1 MNFDQ
6 VVSTTIYLTIYRI
19 WRRLVK
25 FIEKYLDG
33 PLLAPSTGRQ
43 VQPFKKGPMKKGIS
57 RHLEQVS
64 LIAMSNR
71 SKRALHLE
79 ISCRSFSA
87 DSCGIE
93 CDFFESVFSL

>member
-19 WRRLVK
+19 WRRLVT

-43 VQPFKKGPMKKGIS
+43 VQPFKKRSDEEGYFPTPGAS
-57 RHLEQVS
+57 VPHRHE
-64 LIAMSNR
+64 
-71 SKRALHLE
+71 
-79 ISCRSFSA
+79 
-87 DSCGIE
+87 
-93 CDFFESVFSL
+93 